1 MDVIWAYG
9 VCIRDSKLTHGV
21 TRMDRRQFILCLASF
36 ATLFPRDSSGSQ
48 DQSAN
53 LRAQEPNEDTF
64 PVSQKD
70 LRAVPRKYRRQEV
83 AFRSEEPPGSLV
95 VDVSRRYLYLVL
107 GKGRAI
113 RYGIGV
119 GREGFEW
126 AGRARV
132 GRKAAWPRWIPP
144 KEMVERD
151 PFAAQWAE
159 GMPGG
164 PENPLGARALYLYV
178 DNVDTLF
185 RIHGTNQPKSIGMA
199 VSSGCVRLLN
209 ADIVDLY
216 NRVDV
221 NASVLVIG
229 PGEGSFS
236 LSHKHDSNTPKAKE
250 VTVSSDTPPRPHRRN
265 DLFNL
270 FSREAD

>member
-1 MDVIWAYG
+1 MAYERLG
-9 VCIRDSKLTHGV
+9 VCSRDSKLTHGV
-21 TRMDRRQFILCLASF
+21 IRMDRRQLVLGLA
-36 ATLFPRDSSGSQ
+36 ALVTLFPRDSFGSQ
-48 DQSAN
+48 DQSVD
-53 LRAQEPNEDTF
+53 LRTRDPNEGTF

-70 LRAVPRKYRRQEV
+70 LTAVPRKYRRQEV
-83 AFRSEEPPGSLV
+83 AFRTEEPPGSLV
-95 VDVSRRYLYLVL
+95 VDVSKRYLYLVL

-119 GREGFEW
+119 GREGFDW

-132 GRKAAWPRWIPP
+132 GRKAEWPRWIPP

-151 PFAAQWAE
+151 PFAAQWAQ

-221 NASVLVIG
+221 NAPVLVIG
-229 PGEGSFS
+229 PGDGSFS
-236 LSHKHDSNTPKAKE
+236 LSHKHDANTQKDDD
-250 VTVSSDTPPRPHRRN
+250 VRVSTDTPPRPHRRN
-265 DLFNL
+265 DLFDL